1 MCVFLARGIFTERRV
16 RAPLERGEASQDPS
30 GISPQAPEVV
40 QCEHVV
46 VVEAEVL
53 RASHESRVV
62 ARAEDSIGL
71 GLVEEARVVRAHG
84 VDRGT
89 GREGVEQAAEHDAVP
104 QALAERLSFGASG
117 FSGAAGQGG
126 VRGAGTRRVAN
137 EDEIF
142 PRGPSRAEARV
153 GRALALSPLV
163 SRRWPVV
170 AAIHVLSI
178 PRRATA
184 WSPAV
189 MGAGT
194 APAAATRAIGRA
206 VCREGRSPGTVS
218 CDF

>member
-1 MCVFLARGIFTERRV
+1 M
-16 RAPLERGEASQDPS
+16 
-30 GISPQAPEVV
+30 
-40 QCEHVV
+40 
-46 VVEAEVL
+46 
-53 RASHESRVV
+53 
-62 ARAEDSIGL
+62 
-71 GLVEEARVVRAHG
+71 
-84 VDRGT
+84 
-89 GREGVEQAAEHDAVP
+89 
-104 QALAERLSFGASG
+104 
-117 FSGAAGQGG
+117 
-126 VRGAGTRRVAN
+126 RGAGTGRVAN
-137 EDEIF
+137 EDEDEIF

-194 APAAATRAIGRA
+194 APAAATRAIGCA

>member
-1 MCVFLARGIFTERRV
+1 M
-16 RAPLERGEASQDPS
+16 
-30 GISPQAPEVV
+30 
-40 QCEHVV
+40 
-46 VVEAEVL
+46 
-53 RASHESRVV
+53 
-62 ARAEDSIGL
+62 
-71 GLVEEARVVRAHG
+71 
-84 VDRGT
+84 
-89 GREGVEQAAEHDAVP
+89 
-104 QALAERLSFGASG
+104 
-117 FSGAAGQGG
+117 
-126 VRGAGTRRVAN
+126 RGAGTGRVAN

-178 PRRATA
+178 SRRATS